1 MKPHISQI
9 LQYTTVS
16 LTITNKDLFSWTGT
30 GFFVDALDESKTK
43 RIPLLVTSKH
53 LLKNG
58 ETLSFQV
65 RTQNDEGEPQ
75 QKDQFKVQIS
85 DLQKA
90 CVYHPDEDVDL
101 AAVSIAFILNN
112 ALKQGKKIFTAPFT
126 LNIIP
131 NETTEKSLF
140 ALEEII
146 TIGYPDNLWD
156 TTNNLPLFRKGITA
170 SNPTFNYKGKEEFL
184 IDVPDLPGTS
194 GSPVLIYTQTNI
206 GMKDGKMQQGG
217 RLILLGVQSGS
228 IIDDVEEDSAPINN
242 NLTTVIKA
250 RKIIDLYNKI
260 APPSKK
266 EEQVEK

>member
-16 LTITNKDLFSWTGT
+16 LNITNKDLFSWTGT
-30 GFFVDALDESKTK
+30 GFFVDALDSTKTK

-58 ETLSFQV
+58 ETLTFQV
-65 RTQNDEGEPQ
+65 RTRNEEDEPQ

-90 CVYHPDEDVDL
+90 CIYHPDEDVDL
-101 AAVSIAFILNN
+101 AAISIAFILNN
-112 ALKQGKKIFTAPFT
+112 AYEQGKKLFTAPFT

-131 NETTEKSLF
+131 TEETEKALF
-140 ALEEII
+140 ALEEIV

-156 TTNNLPLFRKGITA
+156 MANNLPLFRKGITS
-170 SNPTFNYKGKEEFL
+170 SNPTFNYNGREEFL

-217 RLILLGVQSGS
+217 RLILLGILSKS
-228 IIDDVEEDSAPINN
+228 IIDEVEDDSAPINN

-250 RKIIDLYNKI
+250 RKILDLYKLI
-260 APPSKK
+260 TPPAEK
-266 EEQVEK
+266 EEKVEN